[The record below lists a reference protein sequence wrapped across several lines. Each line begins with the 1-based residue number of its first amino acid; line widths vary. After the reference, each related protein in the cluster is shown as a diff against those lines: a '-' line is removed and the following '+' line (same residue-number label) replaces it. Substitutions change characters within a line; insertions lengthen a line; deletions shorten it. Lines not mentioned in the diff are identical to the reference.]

1 MLPFKET
8 KTKEGLFLRE
18 FNKDT
23 DSEELVWHRD
33 REDRIVTVVEGN
45 NWKLQMDNELPKL
58 LKEGKKYFIPAREY
72 HRVIKG
78 DGPLKV
84 LVEKKGE

>member
-18 FNKDT
+18 FDKDT

-33 REDRIVTVVEGN
+33 REDRVVTIVEGN
-45 NWKLQMDNELPKL
+45 NWQLQMDNELPKIL
-58 LKEGKKYFIPAREY
+58 EDGQKYFIPAKEY

-78 DGPLKV
+78 DGKLKV
-84 LVEKKGE
+84 LIEKRKK

>member
-1 MLPFKET
+1 MFPFKET
-8 KTKEGLFLRE
+8 KTKEGLLLRE

-33 REDRIVTVVEGN
+33 REDRIVTVIEGGH
-45 NWKLQMDNELPKL
+45 WKLQMDNELPKL
-58 LKEGKKYFIPAREY
+58 LQEGKKYFIPAEEY

-84 LVEKKGE
+84 LIEKRK